1 MKLTEKSLAAINT
14 ASVCALLFIWVLP
27 DTIALRHLLL
37 GIGCL
42 SGLVLIRDNRT
53 FFIPFRTALIPL
65 ILLCSLFIWV
75 GIHYLFFSLNPAL
88 ELSEIRGLWSR
99 AFAGVIMA
107 LGLGISLFKYPAL
120 RKYFYISTFSVPLIN
135 ISAYGYDS
143 YLNHQL
149 VMPNDF
155 IFFLFA
161 KIETAYFGAIAA
173 AVTITNLIKILVLKN
188 KKSRPFIIVLYCLGL
203 ILLLVSALIS
213 SSKNGIAILIALYFI
228 FVFILFLGGL
238 LNQGQSR
245 LLSFIIIFC
254 VLSFTVI
261 AWKEHKN
268 FAYKGWD
275 SLLQDAE
282 IAVNIDKYQQWQDG
296 SFDTLPMNS
305 LGQHVAINTYQ
316 RVAYA
321 MVGIRLI
328 SQYPMGYGSINQS
341 FFGLQNHAGIPHSHH
356 GQVHSGWVDFGLAL
370 GLPGLFIL
378 FAYLVAVSTLALRK
392 VNEMTLL
399 AAFIGLTLFLLGL
412 IAEINYKQYFEAT
425 IFFFTFA
432 ACLIAVDRKKN

>member
-1 MKLTEKSLAAINT
+1 MKFTEKSLAIINT

-42 SGLVLIRDNRT
+42 SGIALLRANRAL
-53 FFIPFRTALIPL
+53 FSSFRAVLIPL

-75 GIHYLFFSLNPAL
+75 GIHYLFFSLNPTL
-88 ELSEIRGLWSR
+88 ELSEIRGLWLR
-99 AFAGVIMA
+99 AFAGLVMA
-107 LGLGISLFKYPAL
+107 LGLAISIHQYPYL
-120 RKYFYISTFSVPLIN
+120 RKYFVFSLYFVPLIN
-135 ISAYGYDS
+135 LFAYGYDS

-149 VMPNDF
+149 VKPNDF
-155 IFFLFA
+155 VFFLFA

-173 AVTITNLIKILVLKN
+173 AATITNLIDILILKDE
-188 KKSRPFIIVLYCLGL
+188 KPRPFIIVLYCLGL
-203 ILLLVSALIS
+203 ILLLVSALVS
-213 SSKNGIAILIALYFI
+213 SSKNGMVILIALYII
-228 FVFILFLGGL
+228 FVLILFIGGL
-238 LNQGQSR
+238 LNQSQSR
-245 LLSFIIIFC
+245 YLSFIIIFC

-268 FAYKGWD
+268 FAYRGWD
-275 SLLQDAE
+275 TVIQDAE
-282 IAVNIDKYQQWQDG
+282 IALNIDKYQQWQDG
-296 SFDTLPMNS
+296 NYGTLPMNS
-305 LGQHVAINTYQ
+305 LGQPVAINTYE
-316 RVAYA
+316 RIAYA

-341 FFGLQNHAGIPHSHH
+341 FFGLQNYAGIPHGHH
-356 GQVHSGWVDFGLAL
+356 GQVHSGWVDFALAF
-370 GLPGLFIL
+370 GLPGLLIL
-378 FAYLVAVSTLALRK
+378 FAYLFTLSTLALRN

-399 AAFIGLTLFLLGL
+399 AVLISLTLFLLGL

-432 ACLIAVDRKKN
+432 AGLIAVDRGKN